1 MHADLTIDVL
11 PSALPGE
18 TMYSLISR
26 IGTVNGHF
34 SGAELCNSLLGS
46 NDDLRV
52 GDATVDFKHFNK
64 VTRNVY
70 SDSRHVQSVL
80 TTIDFFARLGTTP
93 RIESIH
99 TKPQTCSRASL
110 SDTHE
115 DTLPRLVEIAQ
126 GHSHIFRW
134 CVDCVDHD
142 ITQHGTAYWH
152 LAHQL
157 PGTTIC
163 IEHNQ
168 PLLEVVIPFRMRQ
181 QGFLKPSLLP
191 RHILQQARPAVEFTS
206 PITYG
211 LSVMTNDILLKK
223 FQASD
228 FRIVQGALKDGLAD
242 KGLQSRK
249 GAIRQAEF
257 VDGLSCFYQ
266 ELTDTEFFSPFL
278 SIPALKRLSKAL
290 ESKANP
296 MPATVT
302 LLLGY
307 WLFQSWELFSSKILW
322 RQAMTNSNHFEEKN
336 RRLGNSTPEP
346 AEASQQELHR
356 NVCIDFIREHPAAG
370 RSDFWRN
377 HQRSCRWLAR
387 YDSAWLEDSLPV
399 DRLAK
404 PVQLEIIC

>member
-1 MHADLTIDVL
+1 M
-11 PSALPGE
+11 
-18 TMYSLISR
+18 
-26 IGTVNGHF
+26 
-34 SGAELCNSLLGS
+34 
-46 NDDLRV
+46 
-52 GDATVDFKHFNK
+52 
-64 VTRNVY
+64 
-70 SDSRHVQSVL
+70 
-80 TTIDFFARLGTTP
+80 
-93 RIESIH
+93 
-99 TKPQTCSRASL
+99 TK
-110 SDTHE
+110 
-115 DTLPRLVEIAQ
+115 
-126 GHSHIFRW
+126 
-134 CVDCVDHD
+134 
-142 ITQHGTAYWH
+142 
-152 LAHQL
+152 
-157 PGTTIC
+157 
-163 IEHNQ
+163 
-168 PLLEVVIPFRMRQ
+168 
-181 QGFLKPSLLP
+181 
-191 RHILQQARPAVEFTS
+191 
-206 PITYG
+206 
-211 LSVMTNDILLKK
+211 DILLKK

-228 FRIVQGALKDGLAD
+228 FRIVQGALMDGLAD
-242 KGLQSRK
+242 NGLQSRK

-322 RQAMTNSNHFEEKN
+322 RQATTNSNPFVEEN

-346 AEASQQELHR
+346 AGASQLELHR
-356 NVCIDFIREHPAAG
+356 NVCIDFLREHPAAG
-370 RSDFWRN
+370 RSDFWRS